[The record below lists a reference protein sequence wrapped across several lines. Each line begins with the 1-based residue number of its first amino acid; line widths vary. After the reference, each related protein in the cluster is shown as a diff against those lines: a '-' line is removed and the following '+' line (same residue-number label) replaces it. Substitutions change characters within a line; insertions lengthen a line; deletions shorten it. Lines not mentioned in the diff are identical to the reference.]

1 MQDGGWRSIS
11 LMGINLWCDFNG
23 VQDFLD

>member
-11 LMGINLWCDFNG
+11 LMGTDLM
-23 VQDFLD
+23 V